1 MVSEPANQFSEH
13 QFSEQTTNVVTSQGL
28 TVEHSDGVRRNYEP
42 EELISDLT
50 LSMVVGVGSMLAQR
64 LLDHFD
70 NAESVLNATESQ
82 LQEVDGIGSK
92 IAQNISQARSVYH
105 PETLIT
111 QCRTNG
117 IELISKQDARYP
129 ELLRT
134 IDNPPRFLFVK
145 GKYQVSDNFAI
156 AIVGT
161 RHATQYGHQQAERL
175 ASELS
180 RCGFTI
186 ISGLALGI
194 DGAAHRGALSV
205 EGRTIAVLGGGLLH
219 IFPQEHRDL
228 AENIATNGMIISEY
242 LPDQV
247 PQRGMF
253 PQRNRIISGL
263 SLGVLIIE
271 APPQSGALITATLA
285 AKQGRKVFAVPGRV
299 DQETSRG
306 CHQLI
311 RDGAVLVESVDDLLK
326 HLNLS
331 DKPKT
336 SLQSAIVPKSVQTSK
351 TVQKSETKITNIP
364 IPIPASLQ
372 LDETET
378 KVLQLITINPTP
390 IDLIISISG
399 LPAHRVLATLSLLE
413 MRRLI
418 RRTEANTVIR
428 SL

>member
-1 MVSEPANQFSEH
+1 MVSESDNQFSE
-13 QFSEQTTNVVTSQGL
+13 QKNNVVTNPSL
-28 TVEHSDGVRRNYEP
+28 TVENSGEVRRNYEP

-50 LSMVVGVGSMLAQR
+50 LSMVDGVGSMLTQR
-64 LLDHFD
+64 LLHHFG

-92 IAQNISQARSVYH
+92 IAKNIAQARSVYR

-117 IELISKQDARYP
+117 ISLISQQDARYP

-134 IDNPPRFLFVK
+134 IEDPPRFLFAK
-145 GKYQVSDNFAI
+145 GEYQTSDNFAV

-161 RHATQYGHQQAERL
+161 RHATQYGLQQAERL

-180 RCGFTI
+180 RCGFTL

-205 EGRTIAVLGGGLLH
+205 EGRTIAVLGSGLLH
-219 IFPQEHRDL
+219 IFPQEHHDL
-228 AENIATNGMIISEY
+228 AENIVAHGMILSEY
-242 LPDQV
+242 TPDQV

-271 APPQSGALITATLA
+271 APLQSGALITATLA
-285 AKQGRKVFAVPGRV
+285 AKQGRQIFAVPGRI

-326 HLNLS
+326 HL
-331 DKPKT
+331 
-336 SLQSAIVPKSVQTSK
+336 SLPSKLPTPLISAVVPKSVQNF
-351 TVQKSETKITNIP
+351 QIETKTPNIP
-364 IPIPASLQ
+364 IPATLQ
-372 LDETET
+372 LDETEI
-378 KVLQLITINPTP
+378 KVFQLVTENPTP

-399 LPAHRVLATLSLLE
+399 LPAHRVLATISLLE

-418 RRTEANTVIR
+418 RRTEANMVIR

>member
-1 MVSEPANQFSEH
+1 MVSEPTN
-13 QFSEQTTNVVTSQGL
+13 QFSEQTTNVVTNPGL
-28 TVEHSDGVRRNYEP
+28 TVENSGDVRRNYEP
-42 EELISDLT
+42 EELISDIT
-50 LSMVVGVGSMLAQR
+50 LSMVEGVGSMLTQR
-64 LLDHFD
+64 LINHFG

-92 IAQNISQARSVYH
+92 IAKNISHVRSAYH

-111 QCRTNG
+111 QCRTNS
-117 IELISKQDARYP
+117 ILLISKQDARYP

-134 IDNPPRFLFVK
+134 IEDPPRFLFVK
-145 GKYQVSDNFAI
+145 GEYQASDNFAV

-228 AENIATNGMIISEY
+228 AENIATHGMIISEY

-271 APPQSGALITATLA
+271 APSQSGALITATLA
-285 AKQGRKVFAVPGRV
+285 TKQGRKVFAVPGRV
-299 DQETSRG
+299 DQETSHG

-331 DKPKT
+331 DKPPT
-336 SLQSAIVPKSVQTSK
+336 SFQSAITPKSAQTSK
-351 TVQKSETKITNIP
+351 TVQNFKTETKTTD

-372 LDETET
+372 LDETAM
-378 KVLQLITINPTP
+378 KVFQLVTANPTP

-399 LPAHRVLATLSLLE
+399 LPVHRVLATLSLLE

-418 RRTEANTVIR
+418 RRTEANMVIR
-428 SL
+428 NL

>member
-1 MVSEPANQFSEH
+1 MVSEPTN
-13 QFSEQTTNVVTSQGL
+13 QFSEQTTNVVTNPSL
-28 TVEHSDGVRRNYEP
+28 TVERSGDVRRNYEP
-42 EELISDLT
+42 EELISDIT
-50 LSMVVGVGSMLAQR
+50 LSMVEGIGSMLTQR
-64 LLDHFD
+64 LLDHFG
-70 NAESVLNATESQ
+70 NAESVLSATESQ
-82 LQEVDGIGSK
+82 LQEVEGIGSK
-92 IAQNISQARSVYH
+92 IAKNILQARSVCH

-117 IELISKQDARYP
+117 ISLISKQDVRYP

-134 IDNPPRFLFVK
+134 INDPPLFLFVK
-145 GKYQVSDNFAI
+145 GEYQVSDNFAI

-194 DGAAHRGALSV
+194 DGAAHRGALSL

-228 AENIATNGMIISEY
+228 AENIATHGMIISEY
-242 LPDQV
+242 IPDQV

-285 AKQGRKVFAVPGRV
+285 AKQGRKIFAVPGRV

-326 HLNLS
+326 HLNLP
-331 DKPKT
+331 DTPKT
-336 SLQSAIVPKSVQTSK
+336 LPQSAITPKPVQTSK
-351 TVQKSETKITNIP
+351 TVQNSEMATTTTTNIP
-364 IPIPASLQ
+364 IPVALQ
-372 LDETET
+372 LDETEM
-378 KVLQLITINPTP
+378 KVLQLVTVNPTP
-390 IDLIISISG
+390 IDLIIRISG
-399 LPAHRVLATLSLLE
+399 LPAHRVLATLSQLE

>member
-1 MVSEPANQFSEH
+1 MVNEPTN
-13 QFSEQTTNVVTSQGL
+13 QFSEQTTNVVTNPSL
-28 TVEHSDGVRRNYEP
+28 MVENSGDVRRNYEP
-42 EELISDLT
+42 EELISDIT
-50 LSMVVGVGSMLAQR
+50 LSMVEGVGSMLTQR
-64 LLDHFD
+64 LLNHFG
-70 NAESVLNATESQ
+70 NAESVLSATESQ
-82 LQEVDGIGSK
+82 LQEVEGIGSK
-92 IAQNISQARSVYH
+92 IATNILQARSVCH

-117 IELISKQDARYP
+117 ISLISKQDARYP

-134 IDNPPRFLFVK
+134 IDDPPLFLFVK
-145 GKYQVSDNFAI
+145 GEYQASDNFAV

-228 AENIATNGMIISEY
+228 AENIVTHGMIISEY
-242 LPDQV
+242 TPDQV

-263 SLGVLIIE
+263 SRGVLIIE
-271 APPQSGALITATLA
+271 APHQSGALITATLA
-285 AKQGRKVFAVPGRV
+285 VKQGRKVFAVPGRV
-299 DQETSRG
+299 DQETSHG

-311 RDGAVLVESVDDLLK
+311 RNGAVLVESVDDLLK
-326 HLNLS
+326 QFDLP
-331 DKPKT
+331 DKPQT
-336 SLQSAIVPKSVQTSK
+336 SFQSTIAPKSVQTSK
-351 TVQKSETKITNIP
+351 TETKTTNIP
-364 IPIPASLQ
+364 IPAALQ
-372 LDETET
+372 LDETEM
-378 KVLQLITINPTP
+378 KVLQLITVNPTP

-418 RRTEANTVIR
+418 RRTESNTVIR
-428 SL
+428 NLPFVAQ

>member
-1 MVSEPANQFSEH
+1 MVSEPTNR
-13 QFSEQTTNVVTSQGL
+13 FSEQTTNVVTNPGL
-28 TVEHSDGVRRNYEP
+28 TVENSGNIRRNYEP
-42 EELISDLT
+42 EELISDIT
-50 LSMVVGVGSMLAQR
+50 LSMVEGVGSMLTQR
-64 LLDHFD
+64 LLDHFG
-70 NAESVLNATESQ
+70 NAESVLNASESQ

-92 IAQNISQARSVYH
+92 IAKNISQARSVYH

-117 IELISKQDARYP
+117 IGFISKQDARYP

-134 IDNPPRFLFVK
+134 IEDPPRFLFVK
-145 GKYQVSDNFAI
+145 GEYQASDNFAI

-175 ASELS
+175 ALELS

-228 AENIATNGMIISEY
+228 AENIATHGMIISEY
-242 LPDQV
+242 IPDQV

-271 APPQSGALITATLA
+271 APFQSGALITATLA

-311 RDGAVLVESVDDLLK
+311 RNGAVLVESVDDLLK
-326 HLNLS
+326 HLNLP
-331 DKPKT
+331 DKSNTQLT
-336 SLQSAIVPKSVQTSK
+336 SAVAPKSAQTSK
-351 TVQKSETKITNIP
+351 TAQTSETETKTTN

-378 KVLQLITINPTP
+378 KVLQLITVNPTP

-418 RRTEANTVIR
+418 RRTESNTVIR
-428 SL
+428 NL